1 MAKPSSSN
9 SRFCVLILSISTV
22 AWFYLM
28 HRRLGI
34 CRQLLYSFVTMA
46 TLISF
51 IQYRNLTRT
60 CSEAFGIDKMASTGI
75 DWVKVYSGYSDR
87 LRETPGEKGTFE
99 GVGVAAS
106 LGGGGGAWKREKT
119 GCWWSIQDSVGKVEA
134 T

>member
-1 MAKPSSSN
+1 
-9 SRFCVLILSISTV
+9 
-22 AWFYLM
+22 
-28 HRRLGI
+28 
-34 CRQLLYSFVTMA
+34 
-46 TLISF
+46 
-51 IQYRNLTRT
+51 
-60 CSEAFGIDKMASTGI
+60 MASTGI

-106 LGGGGGAWKREKT
+106 LGGGGGAWNREKT